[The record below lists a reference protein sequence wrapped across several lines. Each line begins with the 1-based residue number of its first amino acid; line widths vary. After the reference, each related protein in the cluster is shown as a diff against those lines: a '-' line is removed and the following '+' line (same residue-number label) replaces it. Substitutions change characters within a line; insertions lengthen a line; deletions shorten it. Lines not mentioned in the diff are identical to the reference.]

1 MSGRSLGGYEIT
13 SAVNPELAHDRPNIG
28 IVTDVLVDKILF
40 SNAGDQPLRAT
51 SVQFQHKSQTHTV
64 HATKEVILAAG
75 AFGSP
80 NILERSGLGNGDHL
94 RGFGIECILE
104 NPSIGENLQEHFMCG
119 VSFEVHDDIETN
131 DNFRDPAYA
140 QAVMQQYQKHRTG
153 PLTGT
158 SACFA
163 YMPLLDED
171 KPGQATPKQ
180 LLDDYHSEPR
190 DTTSPVQTIL
200 EAFTKKVLSHP
211 SEASANLCK
220 YITIMTAL
228 AHLSRGSIHITS
240 SSPSAEPAID
250 PRYYT
255 HPLGTEL
262 MARQV
267 KLLDR
272 ITKTPPLSDLIK
284 PNGRRIPKWAAF
296 DTLDDMKK
304 LLRES
309 CMSNYHPCGTVAM
322 LPRDKG
328 GVVDPRLRV
337 YGVEGLRVCDASIMP
352 VITRGNLM
360 TSVYAI
366 AEKGADMIKEDLG
379 VL

>member
-1 MSGRSLGGYEIT
+1 MHIYS
-13 SAVNPELAHDRPNIG
+13 SALLMTALPV
-28 IVTDVLVDKILF
+28 VL
-40 SNAGDQPLRAT
+40 SN
-51 SVQFQHKSQTHTV
+51 HY
-64 HATKEVILAAG
+64 
-75 AFGSP
+75 
-80 NILERSGLGNGDHL
+80 
-94 RGFGIECILE
+94 
-104 NPSIGENLQEHFMCG
+104 

-140 QAVMQQYQKHRTG
+140 QAAMQQYQKHHTG

-211 SEASANLCK
+211 SEASANLCVVRGQVHLEHTTTQHASTMFSLTDPGK

-296 DTLDDMKK
+296 DTLDDTKK